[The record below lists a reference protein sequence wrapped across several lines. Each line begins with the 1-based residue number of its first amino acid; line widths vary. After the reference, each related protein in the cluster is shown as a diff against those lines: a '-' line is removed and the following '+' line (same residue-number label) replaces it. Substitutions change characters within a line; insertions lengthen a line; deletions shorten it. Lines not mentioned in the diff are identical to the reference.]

1 MKLFKKLFTV
11 MFALTLVIGTG
22 TRVNAE
28 TTPTPVPTEVDGA
41 DYDTAYFTAKADEV
55 DLVGHTFNAVQILK
69 ATGIDTEAEDGP
81 VYTGLAWGA
90 QITDNG
96 AALLTKLQ
104 ADTTLKDDFKDF
116 VTTTTAGKDLFTA
129 AAFADTIKNYTAAQ
143 KEALIKVVK
152 GLNLTGQTIT
162 VTKDMQPVK
171 LDGGIG
177 LYLIDD
183 TTTVTTQDDVA
194 NATILMAA
202 PGKNTINIKVDKP
215 SQDKEVKE
223 NVKAGAAWNEVSDYN
238 IGDYVPYKITSKVPD
253 AAKFEYYTM
262 TFTDEMSAGLT
273 LADKVDGV
281 AEAKKLVVKVGNTT
295 LTADQYTL
303 TITDDQ
309 HFTVELP
316 VKGDSKSDPKVPGVI
331 DGAQNFAAGADIVIE
346 FYALLNSSAVIG
358 LDGNTNKSKLEYS
371 NNPDDDSSKGETPW
385 DTVITFT
392 YELDV
397 NKIDGDTEEVLQ
409 GAQFALQATDG
420 DHANKYVEVDAN
432 GKVTGWADVAPAAD
446 ATNNP
451 ALLVSGADGIFK
463 VIGLDDGTYSL
474 VEIKAPKGYNTIDPI
489 TLVVKATTENGKDY
503 SAELHD
509 TAAEAL
515 TKLELT
521 VNREVA
527 EGVTSTGIVKTTVE
541 NNSGTT
547 LPSTGGIGTTIFYV
561 LGGLL
566 IAGAGIVLV
575 ARRKAAE

>member
-1 MKLFKKLFTV
+1 
-11 MFALTLVIGTG
+11 
-22 TRVNAE
+22 
-28 TTPTPVPTEVDGA
+28 
-41 DYDTAYFTAKADEV
+41 
-55 DLVGHTFNAVQILK
+55 
-69 ATGIDTEAEDGP
+69 
-81 VYTGLAWGA
+81 
-90 QITDNG
+90 
-96 AALLTKLQ
+96 
-104 ADTTLKDDFKDF
+104 
-116 VTTTTAGKDLFTA
+116 
-129 AAFADTIKNYTAAQ
+129 
-143 KEALIKVVK
+143 
-152 GLNLTGQTIT
+152 
-162 VTKDMQPVK
+162 
-171 LDGGIG
+171 
-177 LYLIDD
+177 
-183 TTTVTTQDDVA
+183 
-194 NATILMAA
+194 
-202 PGKNTINIKVDKP
+202 
-215 SQDKEVKE
+215 
-223 NVKAGAAWNEVSDYN
+223 
-238 IGDYVPYKITSKVPD
+238 
-253 AAKFEYYTM
+253 M
-262 TFTDEMSAGLT
+262 TFTDEMSTGLT
-273 LADKVDGV
+273 FANRV
-281 AEAKKLVVKVGNTT
+281 ANVEDQYKLVVKVGDTT
-295 LTADQYTL
+295 LTTDQYKL

-316 VKGDSKSDPKVPGVI
+316 VKGDKNAEPDPVPGVI
-331 DGAQNFAAGADIVIE
+331 DGAQNFAAGTDIVIE

-432 GKVTGWADVAPAAD
+432 GKVTGWADAAPAAD
-446 ATNNP
+446 ATDNP

-489 TLVVKATTENGKDY
+489 TLVVKGTTANGKDY
-503 SAELHD
+503 TDELAN
-509 TAAEAL
+509 TASNAL

-521 VNREVA
+521 VNGEVA
-527 EGVTSTGIVKTTVE
+527 EGDTSKGIVETTVE
-541 NNSGTT
+541 NNSGAT